1 MSIETSAHAPRD
13 AIVVGAGIVGLST
26 AWFLQERGINVT
38 VVERDDVA
46 AGSSWGNAGWVA
58 PAYSIPLGEPGVLRE
73 GLRTVL
79 SRKAPLY
86 VPPRVD
92 PQLWAFLLQ
101 FARHCTM
108 SAWRRGMRGY
118 APVDQHCLEAFDTL
132 TANGVDVPTH
142 EAPVT
147 AVFRDNE
154 EAIEQVEELEH
165 VNSAGVEVTY
175 ARLTGDEVR
184 EQVPQAGDQVTAG
197 IQMYGQRYVDPG
209 AFVRAL
215 GAAFESRGGKIER
228 GFDVAGMRDES
239 DGVRVIS
246 TSGRD
251 ARADRV
257 VLATGTWLSD
267 LARDAGVRTRVQA
280 GRGYSFTVPTDEP
293 ALSPIK
299 LPAQRVVC
307 TPYQGQL
314 RVAGSME
321 FRRADEPLDQARI
334 RAIIESA
341 EPLLKGMHWA
351 ERTDEWVG
359 PRPVSTDGLPL
370 IGATNRPG
378 VYAAGGH
385 GMWGYTLGP
394 ITGQLLAEEITT
406 GKRPDALRA
415 FSPTR

>member
-1 MSIETSAHAPRD
+1 MSIQTSAHAPRD

-58 PAYSIPLGEPGVLRE
+58 PAYSIPLGEPGVLKE

-108 SAWRRGMRGY
+108 SAWRRGMSGY
-118 APVDQHCLEAFDTL
+118 SPVDQQCLDAFDTL

-142 EAPVT
+142 AAPVT
-147 AVFRDNE
+147 ALFRDNE

-175 ARLTGDEVR
+175 ARLTGDEAR
-184 EQVPQAGDQVTAG
+184 EQVPQAGDDVTAG

-215 GAAFESRGGKIER
+215 GAAVESRGGKIER
-228 GFDVAGMRDES
+228 GFDVADVRDES

-246 TSGRD
+246 SSGRD

-257 VLATGTWLSD
+257 VLATGTWLSE
-267 LARDAGVRTRVQA
+267 LARSAGVRTRVQA

-293 ALSPIK
+293 ANSPIK

-334 RAIIESA
+334 RAIIDSA
-341 EPLLKGMHWA
+341 KPLLKGMHWN

-370 IGATNRPG
+370 IGATDRPG
-378 VYAAGGH
+378 LYVAGGH